1 MEPVT
6 HQILRRKIEKE
17 DVGNQQFGVYVT
29 YAEVLILVDF
39 YGVIPVERDWKVQHA
54 REQLAK
60 GLNRSTWFHFTR
72 KRDSKI

>member
-39 YGVIPVERDWKVQHA
+39 YGVIPTGNGWSVRFCRDKVS
-54 REQLAK
+54 K
-60 GLNRSTWFHFTR
+60 GLSGSTWFHFTR